1 MTLSELLIWTSL
13 CAILL
18 LILVVYIAY
27 KKRDSVL
34 RPPNRRSPINI
45 TPENFNLAYETVFF
59 DSSDGI
65 ELSGWFIPC
74 ASKESDKTII
84 LCHGWASNK
93 GELLKDTYFLAE
105 KEFNLFY
112 FDFRGCGE
120 SKDAGISSVGYLE
133 TRDLEGAIKFLKE
146 VKPLESASISL
157 YGCSM
162 GGSVAIYLAA
172 HDTQIKSLIAESTFF
187 SFDSVIRNWSW
198 KRLHVPYFPMVKLVL
213 FFIKRKL
220 NVDSNLYS
228 PAMNV
233 SKLKCPVLFINGD
246 NDDLVS
252 LKEASKLL
260 EMCQSKDKDLW
271 IVKGAS
277 HAKCPETAGAVY
289 REKVCNFYSTVHGNE
304 Q

>member
-1 MTLSELLIWTSL
+1 MTLNEVLIWTFISTVAL
-13 CAILL
+13 FVLS
-18 LILVVYIAY
+18 VYIAY

-34 RPPNRRSPINI
+34 NPPNRRSPVTI
-45 TPENFNLAYETVFF
+45 TPENFKLAYETVFF
-59 DSSDGI
+59 NSSDGI

-74 ASKESDKTII
+74 ASKESDKTIV
-84 LCHGWASNK
+84 LGHGWASNK

-105 KEFNLFY
+105 KEFNLLY

-120 SKDAGISSVGYLE
+120 SKNVGISSVGYLE
-133 TRDLEGAIKFLKE
+133 TRDIEGAIRFLKD
-146 VKPLESASISL
+146 VKPAESASISL

-162 GGSVAIYLAA
+162 GGAVAIYCAA
-172 HDTQIKSLIAESTFF
+172 HDEQIKSLVAESTFF

-198 KRLHVPYFPMVKLVL
+198 KRLHVPYFPMVIMVL

-220 NVDSNLYS
+220 GVDSNLYS
-228 PAMNV
+228 PSVNV
-233 SKLKCPVLFINGD
+233 GKLKCPVLFINGD

-252 LKEASKLL
+252 TKEASKLL
-260 EMCQSKDKDLW
+260 EMCQSKIKDLW

-289 REKVCNFYSTVHGNE
+289 REKVCNFYSNYANKK
-304 Q
+304 